1 MTEIIFVK
9 LYLTFNSTIKLK
21 FLQMYQKKKTKNDY
35 RIVKINPNTCK
46 KKKTKNVPKKKTNTA
61 LIISKLSTK
70 NLLYVKEI
78 RIFFIK

>member
-46 KKKTKNVPKKKTNTA
+46 KKKKKKINQ
-61 LIISKLSTK
+61 KKKKKKKQK
-70 NLLYVKEI
+70 N
-78 RIFFIK
+78 